1 MTNINRRGF
10 APSYSL
16 SKVLGGPIMA
26 DENIG
31 SISGAVKALADKI
44 DKLSALRAVLE
55 EASTKRD
62 FLMTKPTVFINMKI
76 QTEGGRMVELSVDGR
91 DGKYLGEMIA
101 LINQM
106 LSDRAHDCIIGVE
119 QIAADIAAD

>member
-16 SKVLGGPIMA
+16 SKVLGEPIMA

-31 SISGAVKALADKI
+31 SIHNAVKILADKI
-44 DKLSALRAVLE
+44 DKLAALRAVLE

-76 QTEGGRMVELSVDGR
+76 QTEGGRMVELSVDDR
-91 DGKYLGEMIA
+91 DGKSIGKMIT

-106 LSDRAHDCIIGVE
+106 LSDRAHDCIIGIE
-119 QIAADIAAD
+119 QIAADIAN